1 MKRRRRGR
9 PSPDEVRALETDL
22 LAAAMG
28 LFCQG
33 GYSATSIEAI
43 AQAAGIGKKALYAR
57 YPNKQVLFS
66 AVVDHLGARQSRVV
80 DEIRADDDS
89 LSLEEALC
97 RRAEAV
103 LSASTSEEAIALHR
117 LLQSEGHR
125 FPELGAV
132 FNANL
137 ARLIGDFT
145 VYLGRQLANGRLAE
159 IEPATIAVMFV
170 FAIFGDLA
178 NRILFQVPIPSPNE
192 ISAYAKN
199 ISVLFARALMPS
211 SQTNLPGFEPFV
223 PSTFVADCSSFAQ
236 PNSAVKASTA
246 KSPKRTRA

>member
-1 MKRRRRGR
+1 
-9 PSPDEVRALETDL
+9 
-22 LAAAMG
+22 MG

-33 GYSATSIEAI
+33 GYSATSMEAI
-43 AQAAGIGKKALYAR
+43 AQSAGIGKKALYAR

-80 DEIRADDDS
+80 DEIREDDDG
-89 LSLEEALC
+89 LSLEVALC

-103 LSASTSEEAIALHR
+103 ISASTSAEAIALHR

-145 VYLGRQLANGRLAE
+145 AYFGRQLAKGRLAE
-159 IEPATIAVMFV
+159 TEPATISVMFV

-178 NRILFQVPIPSPNE
+178 NRILFQAPVPSASE
-192 ISAYAKN
+192 IHAYAKN
-199 ISVLFARALMPS
+199 ISILFARALTPAS
-211 SQTNLPGFEPFV
+211 RTKLPGFEPFV
-223 PSTFVADCSSFAQ
+223 PSAFGGPAVPISS
-236 PNSAVKASTA
+236 S
-246 KSPKRTRA
+246 